1 MMSEPKKKLLAIF
14 AHPDDESIMMGGAL
28 AMYANRGVEVYLLCA
43 TRGEWGNISNDNLAT
58 QENLGEVR
66 ECELRAACEVL
77 GITLQGFLDCPDSN
91 INNTDWTIIEEKIV
105 RAIRTIQPQ
114 VIVSFG
120 LDGLYG
126 HPDHIAVSMLT
137 KASYKSAGE
146 EIRFPQHAAEGIKP
160 FQADKF
166 YYALYPDFLMRELF
180 ASENIASD
188 AWGFDADC
196 FGVPFAEITTV
207 LDVSETFE
215 VKMKA
220 LKSHQT
226 QLDETNIFAI
236 ASEENARKFLSKEYF
251 RLVCPEVKSDKSET
265 DLFEKL

>member
-1 MMSEPKKKLLAIF
+1 MSASKKKLLAIF
-14 AHPDDESIMMGGAL
+14 AHPDDESLMMGGTL
-28 AMYANRGVEVYLLCA
+28 AMYAKRGVEVYLLCA
-43 TRGEWGNISNDNLAT
+43 TRGEYGSISDKNLAD
-58 QENLGEVR
+58 EDNLGEVR
-66 ECELRAACEVL
+66 ERELRSACKVL

-91 INNTDWTIIEEKIV
+91 VNNTDWTIIEEKIV

-137 KASYKSAGE
+137 KASFTSAGE
-146 EIRFPQHAAEGIKP
+146 EIRFPQHLSEGIKA

-180 ASENIASD
+180 ESVNLESD

-196 FGVPFAEITTV
+196 FGVPFEDITTV
-207 LDVSETFE
+207 LEVSETITE
-215 VKMKA
+215 KMQA

-226 QLDETNIFAI
+226 QLDDKNVFALL
-236 ASEENARKFLSKEYF
+236 SDENARKFLSKEYF
-251 RLVCPEVKSDKSET
+251 RLVCPEVKSDKTET
-265 DLFEKL
+265 DLFQGL